1 MVTASRPLRADAAR
15 NREKLL
21 AAATE
26 LFAERGLDVPMEHIA
41 RKAEVSIGTLY
52 KHFPTREDLVATIF
66 PERLAALDVI
76 GAKALATPDPWQAFA
91 GYLDDLY
98 ALQAEDRGLNDILAR
113 DLPNAP
119 EVVSACHRGAGHA
132 QILISRAVD
141 AGVLR
146 PDYSIADLAS
156 LTRAMA
162 QVIRDVP
169 GGWRRFL
176 SIYVEGLRAV
186 VNPVSMD
193 GNMDR

>member
-21 AAATE
+21 TAAAH
-26 LFAERGLDVPMEHIA
+26 LFAERGLDVPLEHIA
-41 RKAEVSIGTLY
+41 RRAEVSIGTLY
-52 KHFPTREDLVATIF
+52 KHFPTRDDFVAAIF
-66 PERLAALDVI
+66 PERLAALDDI
-76 GAKALATPDPWQAFA
+76 GAKALADPDPWHAFA

-98 ALQAEDRGLNDILAR
+98 ALQAEDRGLNDVLAR

-132 QILISRAVD
+132 EVLITRAVE

-146 PDYSIADLAS
+146 PDYTIADLAT

-162 QVIRDVP
+162 QVIRDSP
-169 GGWRRFL
+169 DGWQRFL
-176 SIYVEGLRAV
+176 SIYVEGLRTQ
-186 VNPVSMD
+186 
-193 GNMDR
+193 